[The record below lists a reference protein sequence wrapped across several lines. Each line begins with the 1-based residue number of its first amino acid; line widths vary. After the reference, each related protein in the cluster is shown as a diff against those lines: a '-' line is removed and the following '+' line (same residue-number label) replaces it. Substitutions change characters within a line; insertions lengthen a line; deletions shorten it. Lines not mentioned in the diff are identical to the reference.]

1 MFNFMKKKTAVN
13 DRDYKRMYNQKCEE
27 YESLAKDYN
36 VVVANLQDLVSVRK
50 ELLDELIYERRRHDK
65 CSDYAEPQTSTPEE
79 IESAFN
85 EETV

>member
-13 DRDYKRMYNQKCEE
+13 DRYYKRMYRQKCEE

-65 CSDYAEPQTSTPEE
+65 CSDYSEPQTPTPEE

>member
-13 DRDYKRMYNQKCEE
+13 GKDYKRMYLQKCEE

-50 ELLDELIYERRRHDK
+50 ELLDELIYERNRHDK
-65 CSDYAEPQTSTPEE
+65 CSDYSEPHTPMPEE